1 MTESSLL
8 IRPFKE
14 GDEKAL
20 VSLWNMC
27 KLTVPWN
34 NPYKDIA
41 RKLKV
46 QAELFLVGYLE
57 DKLIATVM
65 AGYDGHRGWINYFA
79 VHPDFQSRGATGSSS
94 WIMLKTDFVNWVVQK
109 SICRFEKGKIR
120 FSYIIKNLA
129 LLRKS
134 VSTWVK
140 GLKTISDFNPIQ
152 LYKTFIFF

>member
-14 GDEKAL
+14 GDEEAL

-57 DKLIATVM
+57 DKLIASVM

-79 VHPDFQSRGATGSSS
+79 VHPDFQARGYGKQL
-94 WIMLKTDFVNWVVQK
+94 M
-109 SICRFEKGKIR
+109 EKVENGLRELGCPKINLQIR
-120 FSYIIKNLA
+120 EGNDKVFSYYQKLGFVEEKRINMGKRIEN
-129 LLRKS
+129 
-134 VSTWVK
+134 
-140 GLKTISDFNPIQ
+140 DQ
-152 LYKTFIFF
+152 